1 MILKGEKMKKFVSES
16 SLAVLSLLPTSALAY
31 TAPKVEIKD
40 PNSTDVATLI
50 GKVITWVLGLVGA
63 IAVLFII
70 YAGILYVTSSGNKE
84 RIEQA
89 KQTLTYA
96 VIGLVVIVLAGVIV
110 SLVTG
115 LPTSFGLTK

>member
-1 MILKGEKMKKFVSES
+1 MNKFVNTT
-16 SLAVLSLLPTSALAY
+16 SLAILALMPASALAAY
-31 TAPKVEIKD
+31 NAPPVAIKD
-40 PNSTDVATLI
+40 PGSNTDVAGII

-96 VIGLVVIVLAGVIV
+96 VIGLIVIVLAGVIV
-110 SLVTG
+110 NLATG
-115 LPTSFGLTK
+115 LPTSFGL